1 METLGSLRRTNYC
14 GEVTLAMAGQEMT
27 VCGSIA
33 RARDK
38 GGIIF
43 ADLRD
48 TTGILQ
54 LVFDED
60 TPKDV
65 FAKAESLKSEYV
77 VICRGKL
84 RERAAKTDKIATGD
98 VELYV
103 SELRILSEAQTTP
116 FELRDEI
123 NVNDDLRLRYR
134 YLDLRRPSMH
144 EPIVLRSKIM
154 QIIRNYFCE
163 NHFTEIETP
172 TLIKS
177 TPEGARDYL
186 VPSRVQPGHFYAL
199 PQSPQLYKQIL
210 MLSGFDRYF
219 QLAHCYRDEDLR
231 ADRQPEFTQVDE
243 EMSFV
248 SEDDI
253 MTLNEGL
260 IKRLWKEM
268 LNVDVETP
276 FYRMPWDEAMGRFGS
291 DKPDTRFGLEIQDV
305 TEVFRGTEFKPF
317 AAVLEAGGTI
327 RAINAKGL
335 ADKLSRKNID
345 KLGEVAKTYGAKG
358 LAYSRLTADG
368 TSSSFEK
375 FLTDAEKAALYAA
388 LNAETG
394 DVLLLVSDT
403 DWVKACTALG
413 QVRLDI
419 ARKHGLIDPDKF
431 NFLWVV
437 DFPLFEYSEQEGRW
451 MAMHHPFTLPKAEDL
466 DKVESDP
473 GPCHAVAYDIVLN
486 GVEMGGG
493 SMRINDPALQDRMFH
508 ALGFTEEKAR
518 ESFGFLMDAY
528 KFGAPPH
535 GGMAYGL
542 DRMVMLML
550 KKDSIRD
557 VIAFPKVQNAGEPMS
572 GAPDVVDEQQLKV
585 RERLRKDA
593 LDAGVQRF
601 FRLVDG
607 YKDTD
612 FRHGVSLVVDAGQV
626 NEAAHVLVGALGV
639 PRRNA
644 AIGRERHL
652 AKFNRSI
659 VQCVEIHTHKRN
671 ALAQRAGYLD
681 HLFQVFRAWDVIR
694 LLERGEQVERQHVPV
709 RVKTDD
715 ALIGVHVTV
724 HNINDDLG
732 FAVKA
737 AELVVVQIAAVIL
750 NELFRNDFGLDMLI
764 LQLQAALIVG
774 KVQLGPQIKLCL
786 GVSLVQF

>member
-14 GEVTLAMAGQEMT
+14 GEVSLAMAGQEMT

-77 VICRGKL
+77 IICRGKL
-84 RERAAKTDKIATGD
+84 RERAAKTDKISTGD

-103 SELRILSEAQTTP
+103 TELRILSEAQTTP

-305 TEVFRGTEFKPF
+305 TEVFKGTEFKPF

-473 GPCHAVAYDIVLN
+473 GACHAVAYDIVLN

-535 GGMAYGL
+535 GGL

-572 GAPDVVDEQQLKV
+572 GAPDVVDEQQLKD
-585 RERLRKDA
+585 LSIALTLKD
-593 LDAGVQRF
+593 
-601 FRLVDG
+601 
-607 YKDTD
+607 
-612 FRHGVSLVVDAGQV
+612 
-626 NEAAHVLVGALGV
+626 
-639 PRRNA
+639 
-644 AIGRERHL
+644 
-652 AKFNRSI
+652 
-659 VQCVEIHTHKRN
+659 
-671 ALAQRAGYLD
+671 
-681 HLFQVFRAWDVIR
+681 
-694 LLERGEQVERQHVPV
+694 
-709 RVKTDD
+709 
-715 ALIGVHVTV
+715 
-724 HNINDDLG
+724 
-732 FAVKA
+732 
-737 AELVVVQIAAVIL
+737 
-750 NELFRNDFGLDMLI
+750 
-764 LQLQAALIVG
+764 
-774 KVQLGPQIKLCL
+774 
-786 GVSLVQF
+786 

>member
-14 GEVTLAMAGQEMT
+14 GEVSLAMAGQEMT

-60 TPKDV
+60 TPKEV

-103 SELRILSEAQTTP
+103 AELRILSEAQTTP

-437 DFPLFEYSEQEGRW
+437 DFPLFEWDDETQRYY
-451 MAMHHPFTLPKAEDL
+451 AVHHPFTSPKLEDVQYL
-466 DKVESDP
+466 DSDP
-473 GPCHAVAYDIVLN
+473 GRVRANAYDFVCN
-486 GVEMGGG
+486 GTEIGGG
-493 SMRINDPALQDRMFH
+493 SIRIHDSKLQEKMFEL
-508 ALGFTEEKAR
+508 LGFTPEEAQKR
-518 ESFGFLMDAY
+518 FGFLMNAFKY
-528 KFGAPPH
+528 GAPPH
-535 GGMAYGL
+535 GGLAFGF
-542 DRMVMLML
+542 DRLCSL
-550 KKDSIRD
+550 FGGSESIRD
-557 VIAFPKVQNAGEPMS
+557 YIAFPKNNAGRDVMLD
-572 GAPDVVDEQQLKV
+572 APGYIDQTQLDELYLQ
-585 RERLRKDA
+585 LRKP
-593 LDAGVQRF
+593 
-601 FRLVDG
+601 
-607 YKDTD
+607 
-612 FRHGVSLVVDAGQV
+612 
-626 NEAAHVLVGALGV
+626 E
-639 PRRNA
+639 
-644 AIGRERHL
+644 E
-652 AKFNRSI
+652 
-659 VQCVEIHTHKRN
+659 
-671 ALAQRAGYLD
+671 
-681 HLFQVFRAWDVIR
+681 
-694 LLERGEQVERQHVPV
+694 
-709 RVKTDD
+709 
-715 ALIGVHVTV
+715 
-724 HNINDDLG
+724 
-732 FAVKA
+732 
-737 AELVVVQIAAVIL
+737 
-750 NELFRNDFGLDMLI
+750 
-764 LQLQAALIVG
+764 
-774 KVQLGPQIKLCL
+774 
-786 GVSLVQF
+786 